1 MATHPKKSKQ
11 RKKPQQ
17 SRRGTPA
24 ARLDEE
30 CPLAGVLAQ
39 QLRVSKR
46 ELTTKWLE
54 RITDRVSLDR
64 NRVFPT
70 DELLDHVP
78 LLIDGV
84 ADYVDNPAA
93 EVGVDMPVVAKAM
106 ELGALRHQQGFDAYE
121 ILKEYEFL
129 GGILFTFFS
138 RTVER
143 IAEPCEKRELM
154 ACGSRLYRAV
164 TIIQQATMSHFLLLA
179 DKQVGER
186 EERLR
191 SVNRVISH
199 EIKNRIGAVLG
210 ASTLLNDVADLTA
223 EKRSELMEIIG
234 RNAREMKHTVENI
247 VVLARTEN
255 EDSRQHRHV
264 RLPEAVKEAVRQV
277 REAAQAANIDVRVK
291 ADMPDIE
298 VSAAVIELCVK
309 NYLSNAIKY
318 CDPAQH
324 QCMVEIAGSVEKKE
338 PEGREIIIRVR
349 DNGLGVPPDKREHL
363 FERFFRAHESMS
375 KVEGTG
381 LGLSIVR
388 ETVESQGGRAWAE
401 HPGKGTVFAIAL
413 PLRRK
418 PDAEAPRATPGKRT
432 DSRVTRRSK
441 S

>member
-1 MATHPKKSKQ
+1 MAKKPKSPPKKK
-11 RKKPQQ
+11 R
-17 SRRGTPA
+17 TTAAA
-24 ARLDEE
+24 ARIDEE

-39 QLRVSKR
+39 HLRASKR

-54 RITDRVSLDR
+54 RITDRVSLDP

-106 ELGALRHQQGFDAYE
+106 ELGALRHKQGFDAYE

-138 RTVER
+138 RTVES

-179 DKQVGER
+179 DKHVAER
-186 EERLR
+186 EDRLR
-191 SVNRVISH
+191 GVNRVISH

-210 ASTLLNDVADLTA
+210 ASALLNEVGDLSPGKRA
-223 EKRSELMEIIG
+223 ELLEIIA
-234 RNAREMKHTVENI
+234 RNAREMQHTVENV

-277 REAAQAANIDVRVK
+277 RDAAQAAKIEVRIRQ
-291 ADMPDIE
+291 DMPNIE

-318 CDPAQH
+318 CDSNQPE
-324 QCMVEIAGSVEKKE
+324 CVVEISGSVEEKE
-338 PEGREIIIRVR
+338 RGEREVVVRVC

-363 FERFFRAHESMS
+363 FERFYRAHESMS

-401 HPGKGTVFAIAL
+401 HPEKGTVFAIAL

-418 PDAEAPRATPGKRT
+418 PDVLHASKPREEPTA
-432 DSRVTRRSK
+432 S
-441 S
+441 

>member
-1 MATHPKKSKQ
+1 MPINSGKPSQ
-11 RKKPQQ
+11 RKK
-17 SRRGTPA
+17 RREEV
-24 ARLDEE
+24 RLDEE

-39 QLRVSKR
+39 HLRASKR

-54 RITDRVSLDR
+54 RITDRVSLDP

-106 ELGALRHQQGFDAYE
+106 ELGALRHKQGFDAYE

-138 RTVER
+138 RTVED

-154 ACGSRLYRAV
+154 ACGSRLYRAI

-179 DKQVGER
+179 DKQVAER

-191 SVNRVISH
+191 GVNRVISH

-210 ASTLLNDVADLTA
+210 ASTILNDVDDLEPGKRA
-223 EKRSELMEIIG
+223 ELLDVIS
-234 RNAREMKHTVENI
+234 RNAREMRNTVDNV

-255 EDSRQHRHV
+255 EDSRQHRNV

-277 REAAQAANIDVRVK
+277 REAAQAANIEVKVRS
-291 ADMPDIE
+291 DIPDIE

-318 CDPAQH
+318 CDPDQH
-324 QCMVEIAGSVEKKE
+324 ESVVEISGAVEEEE
-338 PEGREIIIRVR
+338 PGEREIIVRVC
-349 DNGLGVPPDKREHL
+349 DNGLGVPSDKREHL
-363 FERFFRAHESMS
+363 FERFFRAHEGMPE
-375 KVEGTG
+375 VEGTG

-401 HPGKGTVFAIAL
+401 HPAKGTVFAIAL
-413 PLRRK
+413 PLRRG
-418 PDAEAPRATPGKRT
+418 PDA
-432 DSRVTRRSK
+432 
-441 S
+441 

>member
-1 MATHPKKSKQ
+1 MPTRRKSAKPRKKS
-11 RKKPQQ
+11 
-17 SRRGTPA
+17 A
-24 ARLDEE
+24 AQTRVDED

-39 QLRVSKR
+39 HLRHSKR

-54 RITDRVSLDR
+54 RITDRVSLDP

-93 EVGVDMPVVAKAM
+93 ELGVDMPVVAKAM
-106 ELGALRHQQGFDAYE
+106 ELGALRHKQGFDAYE

-129 GGILFTFFS
+129 GGILFAFFS
-138 RTVER
+138 RTVEE

-179 DKQVGER
+179 DRQVSER

-191 SVNRVISH
+191 GVNRVISH

-210 ASTLLNDVADLTA
+210 ASTLLSDVSELPA
-223 EKRSELMEIIG
+223 EKRVELLDIIA
-234 RNAREMKHTVENI
+234 RNAREMRNTVDNV

-277 REAAQAANIDVRVK
+277 REASQAANIDVRIK
-291 ADMPDIE
+291 PGMPDIE
-298 VSAAVIELCVK
+298 VSAAVIELSVK

-318 CDPAQH
+318 RDPQ
-324 QCMVEIAGSVEKKE
+324 QDKCVVEISGAVEEKE
-338 PEGREIIIRVR
+338 PGEREIIVRVC

-375 KVEGTG
+375 EVEGTG

-401 HPGKGTVFAIAL
+401 HPGKGTLFAIAL

-418 PDAEAPRATPGKRT
+418 PDAAHA
-432 DSRVTRRSK
+432 
-441 S
+441 

>member
-1 MATHPKKSKQ
+1 MPTKPRNQSQ
-11 RKKPQQ
+11 RKK
-17 SRRGTPA
+17 RKEDL
-24 ARLDEE
+24 RLDEE
-30 CPLAGVLAQ
+30 CPLAGVLAEH
-39 QLRVSKR
+39 LRGAKR

-54 RITDRVSLDR
+54 RITDRVSLDP

-106 ELGALRHQQGFDAYE
+106 ELGALRHKQGFDAYE

-129 GGILFTFFS
+129 GGILFTFFA
-138 RTVER
+138 RTVEN

-154 ACGSRLYRAV
+154 ACGSRLYKAV

-179 DKQVGER
+179 DKQVSER

-191 SVNRVISH
+191 GVNRVISH

-210 ASTLLNDVADLTA
+210 ASTLLSDVADLEPA
-223 EKRSELMEIIG
+223 KRTELLDVIA
-234 RNAREMKHTVENI
+234 RNAREMQNTVENV

-277 REAAQAANIDVRVK
+277 REAAQAAHIDVKVRE
-291 ADMPDIE
+291 DMPDIE
-298 VSAAVIELCVK
+298 VSAAVIELSVK

-318 CDPAQH
+318 CDPDQTE
-324 QCMVEIAGSVEKKE
+324 CVVEISGAIEEKE
-338 PEGREIIIRVR
+338 TGEREIVVRVC
-349 DNGLGVPPDKREHL
+349 DNGLGVPVDKREHL
-363 FERFFRAHESMS
+363 FERFFRAHEGMAE
-375 KVEGTG
+375 VEGTG

-418 PDAEAPRATPGKRT
+418 PDASTGNRTEKKATENDT
-432 DSRVTRRSK
+432 DPSR
-441 S
+441 